1 MMNRSILRAS
11 LFALA
16 LSPMMAL
23 PSAAFAQAVPAQ
35 LRPADQGWVARVQDT
50 LASITTLQARFL
62 QTAPDGKTTSGTAT
76 LSRPGRMRFDYDSPS
91 PLLLVANNGRV
102 VFQDRSVG
110 QVTTIPLDRTPLG
123 LLLRPD
129 LHLSG
134 DVTVTGFEHTSGQLH
149 VTLER
154 SDNPGEGNLTLLLS
168 DSPLALLGWIVQDAQ
183 GRSTRIALSDVH
195 LGGAVAQSLF
205 VLPKAEN

>member
-23 PSAAFAQAVPAQ
+23 PSVAFAQAVPAQ

-183 GRSTRIALSDVH
+183 GRSTTIALSDVH